1 MPADPPQNGRSAP
14 IGFLIAGS
22 EMASSAIL
30 GLLLDYALGTT
41 PGFTIGL
48 TLFGCLGAFLQLKQM
63 AKAFAAKD
71 KKSPQ
76 NTGGSGGESPGNTGG
91 SGGPSGGGA

>member
-30 GLLLDYALGTT
+30 GLLLDYALGTM

-48 TLFGCLGAFLQLKQM
+48 TLFGCIGAFLQLKQM

-71 KKSPQ
+71 KKPPQ
-76 NTGGSGGESPGNTGG
+76 NTGGSGGESPGG